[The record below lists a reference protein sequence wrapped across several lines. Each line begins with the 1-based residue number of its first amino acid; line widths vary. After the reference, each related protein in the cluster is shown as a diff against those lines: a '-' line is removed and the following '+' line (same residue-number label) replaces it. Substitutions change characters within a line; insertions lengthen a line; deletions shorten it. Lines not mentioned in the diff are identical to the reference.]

1 LNILWPDIHLNLTK
15 NIAKALNK
23 LGHTLILPSNEYIPS
38 NFPPKEFNQWI
49 WNTTWTQEKADLE
62 FQHKNVRVLN
72 KDQIL
77 DLKPE
82 IVFITSFESQF
93 EILNE
98 IWPHLKENSKLACYS
113 GNDYWDGA
121 YPFYII
127 KNYLCADYVG
137 YFLANKYKVN
147 HLYYKPWVDY
157 DRCTFDGPTDGNI
170 VGIYISEYE
179 KNFSQ
184 EYKISKSLQEE
195 TPYIDYH
202 YHTSS
207 SQEELTKT
215 LKSSIATQHIKHL
228 EGYGISVIES
238 MACGRP
244 VLMHRQMAK
253 NKSLMQWSIENTT
266 ALFFESNYE
275 YIAKLKALYESKD
288 YRYYLQNMTASVIR
302 QIIDND
308 RETEKLGHFLN
319 NLV

>member
-1 LNILWPDIHLNLTK
+1 MNILWPDIHKNLTK
-15 NIAKALNK
+15 NIAKAFSL
-23 LGHTLILPSNEYIPS
+23 LGHNLILPRYDYIPT
-38 NFPPKEFNQWI
+38 NLPPKQFNQWV
-49 WNTTWTQEKADLE
+49 WNNTWTQEKADLE
-62 FQHKNVRVLN
+62 FTTKNVKVLN
-72 KDQIL
+72 KQQIL

-82 IVFITSFESQF
+82 IIFITSFETQF

-98 IWPHLKENSKLACYS
+98 IWPHLKEKSKLACYS

-137 YFLANKYKVN
+137 YALANKYKVN

-179 KNFSQ
+179 KNFNQ
-184 EYKISKSLQEE
+184 EYNMSKSLQQM

-202 YHTSS
+202 YHTES
-207 SQEELTKT
+207 SQEQLTKS

-228 EGYGISVIES
+228 EGYGIAVIES

-244 VLMHRQMAK
+244 VFMHRQMAQ
-253 NKSLMQWSIENTT
+253 NKSLINWSIENVT
-266 ALFFESNYE
+266 ALFFESQHE
-275 YIAKLKALYESKD
+275 YIAKLKALYDSKE
-288 YRYYLQNMTASVIR
+288 YRHFLQYTTASAIR
-302 QIIDND
+302 QIIDNQK
-308 RETEKLGHFLN
+308 ETQKLGHFLN

>member
-1 LNILWPDIHLNLTK
+1 MNILWPDIHKNLTK
-15 NIAKALNK
+15 NIAKALYK
-23 LGHTLILPSNEYIPS
+23 LNHTLILPSNEYVPT
-38 NFPPKEFNQWI
+38 NLPPKQFNQWA
-49 WNTTWTQEKADLE
+49 WNTTWTQEKADIE
-62 FQHKNVRVLN
+62 FEYKNVKVLN
-72 KDQIL
+72 KQQIL
-77 DLKPE
+77 ELKPE
-82 IVFITSFESQF
+82 IIFITSFESQF

-98 IWPHLKENSKLACYS
+98 IWPHLKDNSKLACYS

-137 YFLANKYKVN
+137 FCLANKYKVN

-170 VGIYISEYE
+170 IGIYISEYE
-179 KNFSQ
+179 KNFNQ
-184 EYKISKSLQEE
+184 EYNMSKSLQQI
-195 TPYIDYH
+195 TPEIDYH

-228 EGYGISVIES
+228 EGYGIAVIES

-244 VLMHRQMAK
+244 VFMHRQMAK
-253 NKSLMQWSIENTT
+253 NKSLMNWSIENVT
-266 ALFFESNYE
+266 ALFFESEYE
-275 YIAKLKALYESKD
+275 YIAKLKALYDSKE
-288 YRYYLQNMTASVIR
+288 YRHFLQYTTANVIR
-302 QIIDND
+302 QIIDNNI
-308 RETEKLGHFLN
+308 ETEKLGHFLN